1 MKKVLLRGATVIT
14 MDSPTF
20 VGDVLMEDGKIAA
33 LGENLSTGGAEV
45 YELSGMFVMPGL
57 VDAHSHVGLSHSG
70 TRDKDHNERTHPI
83 QPHMRTIDG
92 IDPTDVAFEE
102 ARSGGVTTSVVCPG
116 SVNLLGGVCSAI
128 KSRGSTVEKMLLRDG
143 IAMKA
148 ALGENPKFCE
158 PANKAYPVSRMGIAA
173 KIRETI
179 VGAQNYKRQLE
190 IAEKTG
196 GFVPRDLAKEAM
208 IPVIERKM
216 PLKIHCHTHSDII
229 TAIRICNEFDL
240 RYTLD
245 HCTEG
250 GFVAGELVEAEKKNC
265 EGVIIGPFGI
275 YKGKLEAA
283 RRPGYEFGRTL
294 YDAGV
299 KFAIMTDFF
308 ETQPERLITQAALN
322 AAEGL
327 PDEEALKAVT
337 IHAAEI
343 CGIADRVGSLTV
355 GKDADVA
362 VFSHYPLESKAR
374 CMLTFIDGELV
385 YKR

>member
-1 MKKVLLRGATVIT
+1 MSKVLLRGATVIT

-20 VGDVLMEDGKIAA
+20 VGDVLMADGKIAE
-33 LGENLSTGGAEV
+33 LGESLSAEGAEV
-45 YELSGMFVMPGL
+45 YELQGMFVMPGL
-57 VDAHSHVGLSHSG
+57 VDAHSHIGLSHSG

-92 IDPTDVAFEE
+92 IDPADVAFEE
-102 ARSGGVTTSVVCPG
+102 ARSGGLTTSVACPG
-116 SVNLLGGVCSAI
+116 SVNLIGGVCSAV

-190 IAEKTG
+190 IAEKNG

-208 IPVIERKM
+208 LPVIERKL

-250 GFVAGELVEAEKKNC
+250 CFITEELAEAERKNC

-283 RRPGYEFGRTL
+283 HRPGYEFGRVL
-294 YDAGV
+294 YEAGV

-308 ETQPERLITQAALN
+308 ETQPERLITQAALS

-337 IHAAEI
+337 INAAEI
-343 CGIADRVGSLTV
+343 CGIADRVGSLAV

-362 VFSHYPLESKAR
+362 VFSHFPLESKAR